1 MKPALIL
8 DERAIRVQLLRT
20 TWTGT
25 AVGAVVA
32 TTHPAAA
39 PRTDGDAADA
49 ADVSPDAVL
58 AQRTAERDV
67 AWRDNVVLRRQVE
80 ALKAR
85 RAAAVVIMASGTAS
99 LKVKVPL
106 HDKFSNPTPAD
117 VTPLGSKAI

>member
-8 DERAIRVQLLRT
+8 DERAIRVQ
-20 TWTGT
+20 
-25 AVGAVVA
+25 
-32 TTHPAAA
+32 
-39 PRTDGDAADA
+39 
-49 ADVSPDAVL
+49 
-58 AQRTAERDV
+58 
-67 AWRDNVVLRRQVE
+67 VE

-85 RAAAVVIMASGTAS
+85 RAAAVVMASGTAS